1 MNTKLCR
8 FVKAF
13 FVLMLFTFM
22 SKAVAQNP
30 NIYASAVWIDDC
42 TTVGD
47 GKFFNTSGSGADL
60 INQEFGNTFIQ
71 NFGVHLQ
78 NSGSLI
84 LRGAEVKTQK
94 DNNTNVCSTTLYY
107 RFFENTQTPGAFQS
121 MTLPFF
127 SDCNTAQNEFFVG
140 SGPCQSGQQKW
151 QRVVAQGTTTP
162 FAPIN
167 LTNTPPG
174 NYILQVYYEFTGSST
189 SNNACNQTFVLDNSG
204 NFYQST
210 FTVIADPSLE
220 VTQPTV
226 CDGLG
231 AFTIT
236 GLTSNAPYQI
246 RYTQNGNVVGP
257 LALSTT
263 ANGQITISDLP
274 LGTYTNITIIS
285 NGCNIVLP
293 NSITIVN
300 PVFTPTFDPVPAF
313 CIGDSIP
320 ELPIT
325 SVNGFT
331 GSWSPEMNNQETTTY
346 TFTPDPNQCAES
358 VTLTITIT
366 PLTIPTFT
374 PIVPICEGENLDALS
389 TTSNNGIDGIWAPE
403 LNNTITTT
411 YTFTPNDGQCADSTT
426 LTIVVNPTILP
437 EFSAVAPICVGETLL
452 ALPTTSLNGIIGSWS
467 PDLNN
472 TQTTTYIF
480 TPDAGQCALDTSL
493 TIEVNPIQIPEFD
506 GVAPICIGE
515 SLAALP
521 TTSLNGVVGSWSP
534 ALNNQQTTTYT
545 FVPDAGQCANEVTL
559 TIVVNA
565 PVLPEFAA
573 IDPICEG
580 DALTLP
586 TTSLNGFS
594 GSWSP
599 PINTTQTTTY
609 TFTPDD
615 LACASETT
623 LTVVVTPGSIS
634 PSFSLPVEI
643 CQGIPFTLPM
653 VSENGIS
660 GSWLPVFNPDATTT
674 YTFIPDA
681 GQCAVETTFTINI
694 TPRVM
699 PQFGFGSTVVL
710 CEGAE
715 LSLPET
721 SSNGISGSWF
731 PAVVNP
737 FVSNTYKF
745 TPDEGFCAQ
754 SFTLSITI
762 EQAVAISLDFACE
775 GNVYTARA
783 TATGNVSFQW
793 QNASGVVVGTG
804 NSFAITAPGSYTLLT
819 IQNNCVFETP
829 FSVDSNYCDI
839 PRGISP
845 NNDGLN
851 DFWDLSNLDVSK
863 AQIFNRYGMEVFSRN
878 NYTAEWEGRDK
889 SGRNLPSGTYYYVVT
904 FRNGTQK
911 TGWVYVQREE

>member
-437 EFSAVAPICVGETLL
+437 EFSAVAPICVG
-452 ALPTTSLNGIIGSWS
+452 
-467 PDLNN
+467 D
-472 TQTTTYIF
+472 
-480 TPDAGQCALDTSL
+480 
-493 TIEVNPIQIPEFD
+493 
-506 GVAPICIGE
+506 

-565 PVLPEFAA
+565 SVLPEFAA
-573 IDPICEG
+573 IDPVCEG

-586 TTSLNGFS
+586 TESLNGIS
-594 GSWSP
+594 GNWSP
-599 PINTTQTTTY
+599 AINTTQTTTY
-609 TFTPDD
+609 TFTPDN
-615 LACASETT
+615 LACATETT
-623 LTVVVTPGSIS
+623 LTVVVNPGTIL
-634 PSFSLPVEI
+634 PTFSLPTEV
-643 CQGIPFTLPM
+643 CQGTPFTFPTI
-653 VSENGIS
+653 SNNGIS
-660 GSWLPVFNPDATTT
+660 GSWSPVFNPDATTT
-674 YTFIPDA
+674 YTFTPDA
-681 GQCAVETTFTINI
+681 GQCAIEATFTINI
-694 TPRVM
+694 TPRVL
-699 PQFGFGSTVVL
+699 PQFGFGSTLVL

-715 LSLPET
+715 LSLPLS

-737 FVSNTYKF
+737 LVANTYVF

-754 SFTLSITI
+754 SFTLSISI
-762 EQAVAISLDFACE
+762 EQPVAVNLDFACE

-783 TATGNVSFQW
+783 TSTSGNVSFQW

-804 NSFAITAPGSYTLLT
+804 DSFAVPSTGFYVLLT
-819 IQNNCVFETP
+819 IQGNCIFETP
-829 FSVDSNYCDI
+829 FTVDSNYCAI

-851 DFWDLSNLDVSK
+851 DAWDLSNLDVRR
-863 AQIFNRYGMEVFSRN
+863 AQIFNRYGLEVFNRD
-878 NYTAEWEGRDK
+878 NYTNEWEGRDS
-889 SGRNLPSGTYYYVVT
+889 SGRNLPTGTYYYVVT
-904 FRNGTQK
+904 FGNGSQK
-911 TGWVYVQREE
+911 TGWVYLQREE